1 MNSYNI
7 KRLCTF
13 ICAFTLVLA
22 STADVV
28 EAQDR
33 REPVLEVALGWVGF
47 ADDGV
52 ASEPLVGGTARFY
65 LRPRISV
72 GPELVYMRGE
82 RHSHLVLTGN
92 VTWDLL
98 AASNGR
104 PPRATPFLVVGGGM
118 FQTRESF
125 STGTFTS
132 TEGALTAGGGLRGV
146 IGNRI
151 IVGLD
156 ARVGWETHVRV
167 NGLIG
172 IALGR

>member
-13 ICAFTLVLA
+13 IGAFTLVLA

-28 EAQDR
+28 EAQAR
-33 REPVLEVALGWVGF
+33 REPTLEVALGWVGF
-47 ADDGV
+47 VDDGI
-52 ASEPLVGGTARFY
+52 ASEPLVGGAARFY

-82 RHSHLVLTGN
+82 RHNHLAVTGN
-92 VTWDLL
+92 VTWDLMVPV
-98 AASNGR
+98 NGR

-125 STGTFTS
+125 STGSFTS
-132 TEGALTAGGGLRGV
+132 REGAFTAGGGLRAV
-146 IGNRI
+146 IRHGI
-151 IVGLD
+151 VVGLD

-172 IALGR
+172 IDLGR